1 MNKPLKIA
9 AVVISLLVVILIGLA
24 PIGPMPGVFIGGKD
38 TSAPAVWGNTS
49 AEHQIRLKVPGTIPR
64 VVIIWVIQYENDSY
78 IVGSKESGWVKMLGQ
93 GGNVDMR
100 LGDNTYSLNAS
111 MVVTDWQPVLTAYMD
126 KYRADYP
133 DIVNSFPAAEE
144 AKDSTAVFK
153 LSRG

>member
-1 MNKPLKIA
+1 
-9 AVVISLLVVILIGLA
+9 
-24 PIGPMPGVFIGGKD
+24 
-38 TSAPAVWGNTS
+38 
-49 AEHQIRLKVPGTIPR
+49 
-64 VVIIWVIQYENDSY
+64 
-78 IVGSKESGWVKMLGQ
+78 
-93 GGNVDMR
+93 
-100 LGDNTYSLNAS
+100 

>member
-1 MNKPLKIA
+1 MNKLLKIA

-49 AEHQIRLKVPGTIPR
+49 AEHEIRLKVPGTIPR
-64 VVIIWVIQYENDSY
+64 VVIIWVIQYENDLY

-126 KYRADYP
+126 KYRADCP